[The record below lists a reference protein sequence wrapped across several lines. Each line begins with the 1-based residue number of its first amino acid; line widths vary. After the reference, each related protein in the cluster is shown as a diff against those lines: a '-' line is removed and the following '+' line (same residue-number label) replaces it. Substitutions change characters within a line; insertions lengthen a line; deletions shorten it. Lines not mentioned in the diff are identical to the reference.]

1 MGIRN
6 KRARQRLWSTSLA
19 IQDQARSTT
28 LGFMRQ
34 DKVEHIGRP
43 ASDPE
48 QAKRE
53 NAVACH
59 GRAPEKERA
68 ATNETGPRARELGKG
83 AARKLYGN
91 TMEVSQEQGL
101 RGPGR
106 AHDKEDRREL
116 GQSGNAGRASVRELR
131 RNRRRGSKQGR
142 GARREEQG
150 PSSTAMARTPA
161 SSNRAGRG
169 GLRNDSEVTAKP
181 GEQRGAEST
190 AHDRGRVPWSDLR
203 RP

>member
-1 MGIRN
+1 MGIRD
-6 KRARQRLWSTSLA
+6 KRARQRLWSTSLV
-19 IQDQARSTT
+19 IQDRSTT
-28 LGFMRQ
+28 LGFLRQ

-48 QAKRE
+48 QVKRE
-53 NAVACH
+53 NAAACH

-106 AHDKEDRREL
+106 AHDKEDCREL
-116 GQSGNAGRASVRELR
+116 GQTGNAGRASMRELR
-131 RNRRRGSKQGR
+131 RNRRRGSKQGW

-150 PSSTAMARTPA
+150 PSSTAMARTPT

-169 GLRNDSEVTAKP
+169 GLRNDSEVTAEP
-181 GEQRGAEST
+181 GEE
-190 AHDRGRVPWSDLR
+190 RGREHGA
-203 RP
+203 